1 MDEIE
6 FSISEDQLRA
16 IENEAQLL
24 AVLDSINDE
33 LYVTDVTDLIQ
44 FYEELENYEFCQIIK
59 NYKWDEI

>member
-33 LYVTDVTDLIQ
+33 LYVTDVSDLIQ